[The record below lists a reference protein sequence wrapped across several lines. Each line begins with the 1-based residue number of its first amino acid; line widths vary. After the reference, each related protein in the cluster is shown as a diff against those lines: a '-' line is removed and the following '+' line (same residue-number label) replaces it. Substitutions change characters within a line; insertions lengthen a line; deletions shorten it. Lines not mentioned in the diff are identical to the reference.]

1 MNILQSFVFGVTL
14 AFSIG
19 PIALLIINYGVT
31 AGRRIALFS
40 GLGAA
45 LADLTYALVGF
56 SFGYGTVALLKQ
68 YQPIFTVLSSCVL
81 IALGIYLIVNA
92 WRNRTIARRA
102 ELQNG
107 SIKVLWTTY
116 ALTVMNPLTILL
128 FAAFAGNFHTAGPGD
143 IIKHA
148 GAVFAGSL
156 LVQSILAV
164 FGAYLG
170 SYITNLSSIRLLN
183 IISGAGIVLF
193 GVLRI
198 VW

>member
-1 MNILQSFVFGVTL
+1 MGILQSFVFGVTL

-19 PIALLIINYGVT
+19 PIALLIINYGLT
-31 AGRRIALFS
+31 AGRRVALFS

-56 SFGYGTVALLKQ
+56 SFGYGTVSLLKE
-68 YQPIFTVLSSCVL
+68 YQTIFTVLSSCIL

-92 WRNRTIARRA
+92 WRNQGVVRRA

-107 SIKVLWTTY
+107 SVKVLWTTY
-116 ALTVMNPLTILL
+116 ALTIMNPLTILL
-128 FAAFAGNFHTAGPGD
+128 FAAFAGDFHTAGPGD

-156 LVQSILAV
+156 LVQSVLAV

-170 SYITNLSSIRLLN
+170 GYITNLSSIRLLN

-193 GVLRI
+193 GIIRI
-198 VW
+198 LW